1 MRPLTRT
8 MRRGSRTTFADGR
21 RASVARVLAHY
32 AIHVIVFLLAMGA
45 TNPARIAAAGGW
57 EITVYYTAVE
67 SFHTGA
73 ATTVRGCLT
82 LACTNGNAVIGT
94 YPSDFVNAVQDEG
107 TGRITSG
114 THAGA
119 YLNWSVDVGYWL
131 DSAPRDARGQ
141 PLQSYRSAAADVSVA
156 FGTVFSVTNCGKDS
170 GSNDP
175 IDAAFCT
182 SLKQATW
189 VVQDRFSEGTVG
201 QHVDLYIGEEDQAN
215 FVNTSPKEIDT
226 TGATLAFGTPTNPAP
241 QTAPTGRK
249 ATTNVTAIPISAPP
263 ARPAGVPIATGGG
276 QAPRPL
282 PASRS

>member
-1 MRPLTRT
+1 
-8 MRRGSRTTFADGR
+8 MRRESRTVISDGR
-21 RASVARVLAHY
+21 RGRLARVLVRY
-32 AIHVIVFLLAMGA
+32 ALPMIVISLAMGA
-45 TNPARIAAAGGW
+45 RNPAPIAAAGGW

-73 ATTVRGCLT
+73 ATTVRGCLS
-82 LACTNGNAVIGT
+82 LQCAHGSAVIGT
-94 YPSDFVNAVQDEG
+94 YPADFVAAVRDEG

-119 YLNWSVDVGYWL
+119 YLNWSVDIGYWL

-141 PLQSYRSAAADVSVA
+141 PLQPYRSAAADVSVA
-156 FGTVFSVTNCGKDS
+156 FGTVFFVTGCGTDS

-182 SLKQATW
+182 RLKQAIW

-226 TGATLAFGTPTNPAP
+226 TGATLAFGTPASSAP
-241 QTAPTGRK
+241 QPAPTGRK
-249 ATTNVTAIPISAPP
+249 ATTNVTTVPISAPP
-263 ARPAGVPIATGGG
+263 ARPANVPISAGGG
-276 QAPRPL
+276 PAPRPI
-282 PASRS
+282 PSTRS